1 MSDACFL
8 TLLPCSSPTSTSSLL
23 PLLACPR
30 AVQASTC
37 KQGRNRGAARA
48 QDHPEEHRLGAGR
61 AAQYPTLSHLGS
73 APTGW
78 ETPAKGASSDL
89 MVCLYTWQQ
98 PGNIAHVPSKPLA
111 FTNCTNHAAK
121 LAFILAN
128 HYN

>member
-1 MSDACFL
+1 MPHEPK
-8 TLLPCSSPTSTSSLL
+8 TIRRSTGWA
-23 PLLACPR
+23 P
-30 AVQASTC
+30 
-37 KQGRNRGAARA
+37 
-48 QDHPEEHRLGAGR
+48 AGR
-61 AAQYPTLSHLGS
+61 LNIQPCPHLGS